1 MSNPAS
7 KIDVRGAKPVSI
19 SGALGG
25 LLRIFGTRASD
36 ADLTAR
42 WGDIMGDKI
51 ASVAQIVAIKQ
62 TPKKK
67 FNIVLRPVNPAMT
80 LELSYMRDEIIQKIN
95 KYFGYDAVEKI
106 TFRK

>member
-1 MSNPAS
+1 MSNPAN

-25 LLRIFGTRASD
+25 LMRIFGARASD
-36 ADLTAR
+36 SDLTSR
-42 WGDIMGDKI
+42 WSDIMGDRI
-51 ASVAQIVAIKQ
+51 ASVAHIVAIKQ

-67 FNIVLRPVNPAMT
+67 FNIVLRPANPAMT